1 MQMYLKMVHHVCER
15 HFFHWI
21 LWYITVCFTHRF
33 TVMFFLHQH
42 FQVKLKTETNMDPT
56 PAISQKKS
64 LLKLLT
70 RTPKKTDIS
79 RPLVRVDSVPRQS
92 QECTARSC
100 LCAVCKVYAPGFG
113 RALRA
118 SWHQACRVVR
128 FVTLYTTLSSAPVS
142 SFLLLHCAN
151 VDCIH
156 HTPVKAGATSRRKRR
171 NLLLIG
177 ALS

>member
-1 MQMYLKMVHHVCER
+1 MLYPPVYCNKDCHKFKLIVTTSVESK
-15 HFFHWI
+15 FLPKI
-21 LWYITVCFTHRF
+21 RF
-33 TVMFFLHQH
+33 SYTSI

-92 QECTARSC
+92 QECTARSR

-128 FVTLYTTLSSAPVS
+128 FVTLYRTLSSAPVS

-171 NLLLIG
+171 TLLLIG